1 MMNDKKKW
9 ISLSFE
15 ERKQL
20 LKQIWSSAALA
31 DMEAA
36 YKWDRLLPSTQQKLS
51 AIWNQGPADRVT
63 K

>member
-1 MMNDKKKW
+1 MSRKKVDNA
-9 ISLSFE
+9 E
-15 ERKQL
+15 M
-20 LKQIWSSAALA
+20 A

-36 YKWDRLLPSTQQKLS
+36 YKWDWLLPSTQQKLS